1 MLGRLVAGTEWS
13 HFTDYL
19 SPSFFDV
26 VPARELRRVL
36 GTLSG
41 NYMRPR
47 RLRDVMEARDE
58 HLHGGGVP
66 VSLRPD
72 RKPPAPTGGVGDA
85 ILELYFHQIYAG
97 ETTIL
102 DLRSSAFRT
111 TEDGLRWRPASIYLT
126 WDPEFLDALRR
137 LYRGYYGGDD
147 REFSE
152 ALAQLRLEPA
162 RDIFLSHFGS
172 GDQRA
177 VAFDMATFHDTFHE
191 AFVACREGGERLHGD
206 FIGLGLYLA
215 TLYEH
220 LESVGGAWDVRAA
233 WSRAVA

>member
-47 RLRDVMEARDE
+47 RFRDVVQTRDE
-58 HLHGGGVP
+58 HLARARVP
-66 VSLRPD
+66 VSLGPD
-72 RKPPAPTGGVGDA
+72 RVPPAVEGGIGDA

-97 ETTIL
+97 DTAIL
-102 DLRSSAFRT
+102 DVRSNAFRPNA
-111 TEDGLRWRPASIYLT
+111 DGLRWRPASIYLQ

-137 LYRGYYGGDD
+137 LYRGYYGGDE
-147 REFSE
+147 REFE
-152 ALAQLRLEPA
+152 GALAHLRLEPA

-172 GDQRA
+172 GDQRE

-191 AFVACREGGERLHGD
+191 AFVACREGGEQLHGD

-233 WSRAVA
+233 WARVAG